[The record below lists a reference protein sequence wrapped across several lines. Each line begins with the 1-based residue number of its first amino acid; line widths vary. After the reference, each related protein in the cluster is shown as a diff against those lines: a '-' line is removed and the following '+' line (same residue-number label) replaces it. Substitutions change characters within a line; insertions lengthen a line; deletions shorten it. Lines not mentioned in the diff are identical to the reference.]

1 MKFLKLSVIVASM
14 ALTAC
19 SSTTENKELV
29 GEVELLY
36 NQGMDYLSEGSYGES
51 IHAFEE
57 LERQHPYS
65 GWATRAQMMVVFAL
79 YTSERYDEAVP
90 AADRFIASHPGHKD
104 ISYMLYLKGMSHY
117 NRISDVRRDQ
127 QFTEEA
133 LKAFNE
139 LTERYPASDYAKD
152 AKLKITLCLDH
163 LAGKEMMVGRYYQKD
178 DRYMAAINRF
188 RTVIENYQT
197 TSQTPEAL
205 YRITESY
212 LALGIEDEATE
223 SAAVLGYN
231 YPSSSWYAKAYALL
245 GERNLKVP
253 TQVEE
258 TSWLGSIWKGIK
270 SSVSEQHN

>member
-14 ALTAC
+14 ALAAC

-90 AADRFIASHPGHKD
+90 AADRFISSHPGHKD
-104 ISYMLYLKGMSHY
+104 IPYMLYLKGMSHY

-133 LKAFNE
+133 LKAFSE
-139 LTERYPASDYAKD
+139 LKERYPSSEYAKD

-178 DRYMAAINRF
+178 ERYMAAINRF
-188 RTVIENYQT
+188 RAVVENYQT

-245 GERNLKVP
+245 GKRNLKVP
-253 TQVEE
+253 TQIEE

-270 SSVSEQHN
+270 GAVNEQNN